1 MVPVREIRR
10 YRIVRARIVIQH
22 LAIHPAPN
30 PETTTGIA
38 AIQPFRVPI
47 AAADH
52 SILPVRHSRSEHWK
66 FHTFHYWEN
75 DINVIFWNCQKIVHI
90 CARISN
96 FSLLY
101 TSKAVRDLEKRLLY

>member
-38 AIQPFRVPI
+38 AIQPFRVRI
-47 AAADH
+47 VAADH

-66 FHTFHYWEN
+66 FHAFHYWGS
-75 DINVIFWNCQKIVHI
+75 DISVIFWNGKNSSHLCE
-90 CARISN
+90 
-96 FSLLY
+96 
-101 TSKAVRDLEKRLLY
+101 D